1 MKKASKTSFFLMLLL
16 LLATTTPNLFAQET
30 HVNEI
35 IAELK
40 NPKSTKVLVVA
51 HRGDWR
57 NFPENSIEGIKS
69 AIEMGVDM
77 IEIDIHKT
85 KDGKLVLM
93 HDKTLDRTTNGKGNV
108 ADWTLDS
115 LKMLYLKSGIGVK
128 TRYKIPTLEEAMLA
142 TKGKVLV
149 NLDKCYAYFPEAYEV
164 LKSTNTINQAVMKS
178 SKPYATVQKE
188 FGQYL
193 KEVIF
198 MPVVHL
204 DKPGAEKI
212 IEDYQTHYKPVAFE
226 LVFKKSKSA
235 NDELLKKIVT
245 NGSKVWVNSLW
256 ASLNGGHDDDLAV
269 TDIDDAYGWIL
280 NKKATLIQTDRPLL
294 LLKYLKEQN
303 RR

>member
-1 MKKASKTSFFLMLLL
+1 MSIIWVSLFVTAG
-16 LLATTTPNLFAQET
+16 LFAQVST
-30 HVNEI
+30 PVNDI

-57 NFPENSIEGIKS
+57 NFPENSVEGIKS

-77 IEIDIHKT
+77 VEIDVHKT
-85 KDGKLVLM
+85 KDGHLVLM
-93 HDKTLDRTTNGKGNV
+93 HDETLNRTTTGKGNV

-115 LKMLYLKSGIGVK
+115 LKTLYLKNGIGIK
-128 TRYKIPTLEEAMLA
+128 TRYKIPSLEEAMLA

-164 LKSTNTINQAVMKS
+164 LKRTNTVHQAVMKA
-178 SKPYATVQKE
+178 SKPYAIVQKE
-188 FGQYL
+188 FGNYL

-198 MPVVHL
+198 MPVIDL
-204 DKPGAEKI
+204 DKPSAKQI

-226 LVFKKSKSA
+226 LVFKKSESA
-235 NDELLKKIVT
+235 SDELLKNIVAK
-245 NGSKVWVNSLW
+245 GSKIWINSLW
-256 ASLNGGHDDDLAV
+256 ESLNGGHDDDLAV
-269 TDIDDAYGWIL
+269 TDIGNAYGWIL
-280 NKKATLIQTDRPLL
+280 DKKATLIQTDRPLL
-294 LLKYLKEQN
+294 LLAYLNNQN